1 MKIKANRIHGRVH
14 DELGRPRSARYGPAR
29 RKRLLTGSR
38 FTAIKTV
45 KKPRAASAGDVI
57 PAFFESIAGAHLE
70 VPETTSGSL
79 RFDLADGNRSESW
92 RVTFTK
98 GVASSA
104 RSKAPADCVVH
115 TDRATLEAI
124 IQERVNA

>member
-79 RFDLADGNRSESW
+79 KFDVKEGSGNENW
-92 RVTFTK
+92 RVTFNK
-98 GVASSA
+98 GLVSS
-104 RSKAPADCVVH
+104 
-115 TDRATLEAI
+115 
-124 IQERVNA
+124 